1 MNALSKISVRDKV
14 SDWLSCVNAIVDTIK
29 LAVAPTKF
37 NSDGTPED
45 GVDGFLSRMDKKKI
59 DELSLT
65 YMPIRGELP
74 TDATWMV
81 VKEIESDDAFYLTIE
96 SANAQTYSIG
106 KSVKIDVTSGRVLEY
121 SMKHIAFLPPKSGTY
136 TVTIDFEGNIT
147 THSISYKKGFPLVL
161 RFTFIAGT
169 VFIEEILK

>member
-1 MNALSKISVRDKV
+1 MNALNKISVRDKV

-29 LAVAPTKF
+29 LAVAPTSF
-37 NSDGTPED
+37 NPDGTPED
-45 GVDGFLSRMDKKKI
+45 GVDGFLSRIDKKKI

-74 TDATWMV
+74 IDGTWNV
-81 VKEIESDDAFYLTIE
+81 TKEIESDDAFYLTIASE
-96 SANAQTYSIG
+96 NAQTYSIG
-106 KSVKIDVTSGRVLEY
+106 KNIKIDVTSGRVTEY

-136 TVTIDFEGNIT
+136 TVTIDFEGNVIS
-147 THSISYKKGFPLVL
+147 HSVSYTKEYPLVL

-169 VFIEEILK
+169 VCIEEVLK

>member
-1 MNALSKISVRDKV
+1 MNALNKINVTDKV
-14 SDWLSCVNAIVDTIK
+14 YEWISSVNAIIDVIK

-45 GVDGFLSRMDKKKI
+45 GVDGFLSRLDKKKI
-59 DELSLT
+59 DELHLT
-65 YMPIRGELP
+65 YMPIKGELP

-81 VKEIESDDAFYLTIE
+81 AKEIESDNAFYLTIE
-96 SANAQTYSIG
+96 SANAQTYNIG
-106 KSVKIDVTSGRVLEY
+106 KNVKIDVTSGRVSEY

>member
-45 GVDGFLSRMDKKKI
+45 GVDGFLSRLDKKKI

-74 TDATWMV
+74 TDAIWMIA
-81 VKEIESDDAFYLTIE
+81 KEIEYDNGLKNGVHRKFYKD
-96 SANAQTYSIG
+96 G
-106 KSVKIDVTSGRVLEY
+106 KIMEER
-121 SMKHIAFLPPKSGTY
+121 FL
-136 TVTIDFEGNIT
+136 
-147 THSISYKKGFPLVL
+147 
-161 RFTFIAGT
+161 
-169 VFIEEILK
+169 

>member
-1 MNALSKISVRDKV
+1 MKVLNKINVTDKV
-14 SDWLSCVNAIVDTIK
+14 YEWISSVNAIVDVIK

-45 GVDGFLSRMDKKKI
+45 GVDGFLSSLDKKKI
-59 DELSLT
+59 DELPLT

-74 TDATWMV
+74 TDATWMIA
-81 VKEIESDDAFYLTIE
+81 KEIESDNAFYLTIASE
-96 SANAQTYSIG
+96 NAQTYNIG
-106 KSVKIDVTSGRVLEY
+106 KSVKIDVTSGRVTEY

-136 TVTIDFEGNIT
+136 TVTIDFEGNVI
-147 THSISYKKGFPLVL
+147 THSISYKKEFPLVL

>member
-29 LAVAPTKF
+29 LAVAPTSF

-59 DELSLT
+59 DELPLT

-81 VKEIESDDAFYLTIE
+81 AKEIESDNAFYLTIE
-96 SANAQTYSIG
+96 SANTQTYNIG
-106 KSVKIDVTSGRVLEY
+106 KSVKIDVRPGKESKY

-136 TVTIDFEGNIT
+136 TVTIDFEGNVIS
-147 THSISYKKGFPLVL
+147 HSVSYTKEYPLVL